1 MKRNR
6 LILGVIALAILI
18 SSCETG
24 HKDCRGHRHHVK
36 TEMGGYL

>member
-1 MKRNR
+1 MKISRV
-6 LILGVIALAILI
+6 IIAVIALATLI
-18 SSCETG
+18 CSCETG

>member
-1 MKRNR
+1 MRKSV
-6 LILGVIALAILI
+6 LLVAMILTVALI

-24 HKDCRGHRHHVK
+24 HKDCQGHRHHVK